1 MPYLYNAA
9 IEAHRTGV
17 PVLRAMMLEFPDD
30 PACLHLDRQYMLGER
45 LLVAPVFSDEGA
57 VSYYV
62 PAGRWTHLRTG
73 EVIDGPVW
81 RREHHGYNSLPL
93 LVRPNTVL
101 TIGGDDTRPDYDY
114 TRDVTLEAYALDD
127 GAQVTASVP
136 AADGT
141 VAAVFTVRRDGA
153 TVQIDSDGNA
163 PGWRVLLVG
172 VPQVRDVD
180 GGTVKRAA
188 QGVMVTP
195 EEGSRLRITLPS

>member
-1 MPYLYNAA
+1 
-9 IEAHRTGV
+9 
-17 PVLRAMMLEFPDD
+17 
-30 PACLHLDRQYMLGER
+30 
-45 LLVAPVFSDEGA
+45 
-57 VSYYV
+57 
-62 PAGRWTHLRTG
+62 
-73 EVIDGPVW
+73 VW

-101 TIGGDDTRPDYDY
+101 AIGGDDTRPDYDY
-114 TRDVTLEAYALDD
+114 ARDVTLEAYALDD

-153 TVQIDSDGNA
+153 TVQIDSDRNA